1 MQKLKSKKVHKLL
14 KNNSLI
20 ANSVTEKL
28 YLIKNLEIFL
38 YGQLQDDIRS
48 HVKLL
53 NARGSWLVL
62 AVDSPALKARLRYQ
76 LPELEKQLQ
85 LHTQNKLKRI
95 EVKVR
100 PVSKPFTTTTHPG
113 RKSVAISEPSKQAIT
128 GFAESLSDSRL
139 KNALLKLASHS
150 RR

>member
-1 MQKLKSKKVHKLL
+1 MQKLKPKKIDKLL

-38 YGQLQDDIRS
+38 YGQLDEDIRS
-48 HVKLL
+48 HVKPL

-62 AVDSPALKARLRYQ
+62 AVDSAALKARLRYQ

-85 LHTQNKLKRI
+85 LHTQ
-95 EVKVR
+95 
-100 PVSKPFTTTTHPG
+100 
-113 RKSVAISEPSKQAIT
+113 IT
-128 GFAESLSDSRL
+128 
-139 KNALLKLASHS
+139 
-150 RR
+150 

>member
-1 MQKLKSKKVHKLL
+1 MQKLKPKKVDKLL

-38 YGQLQDDIRS
+38 YGQLDEDIRS
-48 HVKLL
+48 HVKPL

-62 AVDSPALKARLRYQ
+62 AVDSAALKARLRYQ

-100 PVSKPFTTTTHPG
+100 PISATLPTQNRPG
-113 RKSVAISEPSKQAIT
+113 RKSMALSEPSKQAIT
-128 GFAESLSDSRL
+128 KFADNLSDSRL
-139 KNALLKLASHS
+139 KKALLRLASRS
-150 RR
+150 N